1 MMTPRLAAL
10 SAILLMF
17 ARPANTH
24 HSYAM
29 FDGSTSRTV
38 AGTLAKL
45 EWINPHVFVWVY
57 VRNAASSGGYDLYAF
72 ENGSPGILA
81 RAGWSRDV
89 LATGERITVEY
100 RPLRD
105 GRNGGHFMKA
115 TRADGSVLLGV
126 GGPGTGVSAPVIPP
140 APK

>member
-1 MMTPRLAAL
+1 MTTARLAAL
-10 SAILLMF
+10 AAILLMF

-38 AGTLAKL
+38 TGTLAKL
-45 EWINPHVFVWVY
+45 EWNNPHVFVWVY

-72 ENGSPGILA
+72 ENGSPGILV
-81 RAGWSRDV
+81 RGGWSRDV
-89 LATGERITVEY
+89 LANGETITVEY

-105 GRNGGHFMKA
+105 GRNGGHFLKA
-115 TRADGSVLLGV
+115 TRADGRVLLGV
-126 GGPGTGVSAPVIPP
+126 GGPGTGISAPVIPP
-140 APK
+140 VPK